1 MSLIELFGPL
11 LLIAAGYF
19 FLNDRVTKREGLGA
33 LIAFAGA
40 GVIGIGPILGTS
52 KRDGE
57 LFGNFLIFLSLFSGA
72 ICGVL
77 AKKLMRKDVS
87 PALLANLSFPVGF
100 ITILPFVL
108 IKGGLGYSLS
118 PLTTASPTV
127 WLGIL
132 YMALISGN
140 LAYILNNMGQKT
152 IELSEAATFAYLY
165 PLFSAILA
173 IALLQDKLTLPL
185 ILGSII
191 TLSGVVI
198 AEWKKKSYNP

>member
-1 MSLIELFGPL
+1 M
-11 LLIAAGYF
+11 
-19 FLNDRVTKREGLGA
+19 
-33 LIAFAGA
+33 
-40 GVIGIGPILGTS
+40 
-52 KRDGE
+52 
-57 LFGNFLIFLSLFSGA
+57 
-72 ICGVL
+72 
-77 AKKLMRKDVS
+77 
-87 PALLANLSFPVGF
+87 
-100 ITILPFVL
+100 PFVL

-140 LAYILNNMGQKT
+140 LAYIINNMGQKT